1 MRDFQFPG
9 RSPLRVTEGA
19 VSTSHPLASAAGL
32 EVLRAGGNAID
43 AAIAAAAVLAVVEPQ
58 STGIGGDG
66 FMLYAPKG
74 GSKVIAYNGSG
85 RAPQKATLDWYRAQG
100 HETVPTYGVHAV
112 TIPGLVDTWCRVHA
126 DHGSKPLAELLAP
139 AIRYAEEGYVVA
151 DRVAFDWK
159 ESEERLAA
167 TPNVDP
173 VLLPGGKAPSAGD
186 KMHDPRLAET
196 LRKIA
201 KQGRAGFYSG
211 SVAED
216 IVGHLKSLGGV
227 HEMDDFATAAGE
239 YVEPISTT
247 YRGVGVY
254 QLPPNNQAI
263 TALIMLNIL
272 GGFELGK
279 LDPLSAERLHLEI
292 EAGRLAYRDRNALIG
307 DPKHVNVPV
316 KELLSADYA
325 TRLRGLIDGNKAIT
339 NLPPPLMQNS
349 DTVYLCVVD
358 RDRNAVSMINST
370 YHSFG
375 SGVVAPKSG
384 VILQNRGSSFKLDPK
399 HPNCIAPGKRPMHT
413 IMPGMAVKDGKAW
426 MPFGVMGGD
435 YQPFGHV
442 HLLTNIL
449 DFGMDPQAALD
460 CARVFATAGE
470 IEAERSVPEAAIRGL
485 KERGH
490 TVVEAPEP
498 HGGGQA
504 IMIDPKSGTLT
515 AGSDPRKDGCA
526 LGY

>member
-1 MRDFQFPG
+1 
-9 RSPLRVTEGA
+9 
-19 VSTSHPLASAAGL
+19 
-32 EVLRAGGNAID
+32 
-43 AAIAAAAVLAVVEPQ
+43 
-58 STGIGGDG
+58 
-66 FMLYAPKG
+66 
-74 GSKVIAYNGSG
+74 
-85 RAPQKATLDWYRAQG
+85 
-100 HETVPTYGVHAV
+100 VPTYGVHAV
-112 TIPGLVDTWCRVHA
+112 TVPGLVDTWCRVHE

-151 DRVAFDWK
+151 DRVAFDWQAVAD
-159 ESEERLAA
+159 RLAA
-167 TPNVDP
+167 IPNVDA
-173 VLLPGGKAPSAGD
+173 VLLPNGKAPRAGD
-186 KMHDPRLAET
+186 KMRDPRLAET

-201 KQGRAGFYSG
+201 KQGRAGFYAG

-216 IVGHLKSLGGV
+216 IVDHLKTLGGV
-227 HEMDDFATAAGE
+227 HEMDDFAAASGE

-247 YRGVGVY
+247 YRGVDIF

-263 TALIMLNIL
+263 TALIMLNVL
-272 GGFELGK
+272 GGFDLGK
-279 LDPLSAERLHLEI
+279 LDPVGAERMHLEI

-307 DPKHVNVPV
+307 DPKHVKVPV

-325 TRLRGLIDGNKAIT
+325 TRLRGLIDRDKAIST
-339 NLPPPLMQNS
+339 LPPPLMQNS

-413 IMPGMAVKDGKAW
+413 IMPGMAVKDGRAL

-460 CARVFATAGE
+460 CARVFYDSGHV
-470 IEAERSVPEAAIRGL
+470 EAEHGISEATVRGL
-485 KERGH
+485 QQRGH
-490 TVVEAPEP
+490 SVVEAPEP

-504 IMIDPKSGTLT
+504 IMIDPTSGTLT